1 MTINKL
7 LAGSALVA
15 LFSLTALQP
24 AAACNAQC
32 QASERAMDNT
42 SSGYTS
48 KNSSKNSGSKDSGS
62 SSKFSKT
69 SDKKLKEL
77 VNKGVVAALG
87 GGKTPKK
94 DWKNANEAQ
103 AELDYRA
110 AVREE
115 NKRLAK
121 KYGGRGDNSG
131 DKGGTGRV
139 SAGDQAMGKHAQGGG
154 YMK

>member
-1 MTINKL
+1 MKKL
-7 LAGSALVA
+7 LLGAALVA
-15 LFSLTALQP
+15 LCLATETQP
-24 AAACNAQC
+24 AAAQTYGAGQ
-32 QASERAMDNT
+32 QGTAVGT
-42 SSGYTS
+42 SQGSG
-48 KNSSKNSGSKDSGS
+48 SGSKNSGS

-69 SDKKLKEL
+69 SDKTLRALAK
-77 VNKGVVAALG
+77 KGEMAALG
-87 GGKTPKK
+87 FGKNPKK
-94 DWKNANEAQ
+94 DFAQGNKAQ

-131 DKGGTGRV
+131 NKGGTGRV